1 MKGINVTLLYD
12 TNALLNLQDKA
23 FEEEFIISQKTLE
36 EIENIKTS
44 SGKDGEI
51 KWKARR
57 VAHLLDDRFDSYHV
71 VATNSEIRE
80 ILQKFCIDESPDSII
95 CSAAYHI
102 NSTVQPVLFV
112 TDDVNCK
119 FIARKIFGLETR
131 GVNEIKL
138 ITSIDS
144 YLGYKDIVMTDT
156 EMAEFYM
163 HQDNNKFNL
172 NINEYLIIRDSS
184 GEAVDYR
191 RWDGECNQV
200 LNYKK
205 IKSQFLGMI
214 RPVNPQQV
222 CAFDMLQS
230 KTAKIKVLAGRAG
243 SGKDYL
249 MISNAIKMIE
259 DGKFD
264 KLVYIRNPIG
274 VKDSKEIGF
283 LPGNKDEKLMPW
295 AMVLADHLGGE
306 TGLSMKMMAGQI
318 EIEHLG
324 YIRGRCFKN
333 SIIYCTEA
341 ENLSREH
348 VQLIISRVGEGSE
361 LWMNGDF
368 KQTDSPVFRMSNGL
382 LSTVTRFAG
391 LEDFGYVYLDKTERS
406 HIAALADLLD

>member
-1 MKGINVTLLYD
+1 MTLFYD

-44 SGKDGEI
+44 SNKDGEI

-57 VAHLLDDRFDSYHV
+57 VAHLLDERFDSYLV
-71 VATNSEIRE
+71 VASHEDVRE
-80 ILQKFCIDESPDSII
+80 IAKQFCTDESPDSII
-95 CSAAYHI
+95 CSAAYYI
-102 NSTVQPVLFV
+102 NKTDRPVLFV
-112 TDDVNCK
+112 TDDINCK
-119 FIARKIFGLETR
+119 FIAKKIFGLETK
-131 GVNEIKL
+131 GVNEINL
-138 ITSIDS
+138 ITNIDN
-144 YLGYKDIVMTDT
+144 YLGYKDVVMSDA
-156 EMAEFYM
+156 EMADFYM
-163 HQDNNKFNL
+163 NQAENRFGLKM
-172 NINEYLIIRDSS
+172 NEYLIIRDPS

-205 IKSQFLGMI
+205 IKSQFLGMVK
-214 RPVNPQQV
+214 PVNPQQV

-230 KTAKIKVLAGRAG
+230 KTAKIKVLTGRAG

-249 MISNAIKMIE
+249 MVSNAIKMIE

-306 TGLSMKMMAGQI
+306 TGLSMKIMAGQI

-324 YIRGRCFKN
+324 YIRGRSFKN

-348 VQLIISRVGEGSE
+348 VQLIISRVGENSE

-391 LEDFGYVYLDKTERS
+391 LEDFGYVYLNKPERS

>member
-1 MKGINVTLLYD
+1 MILFYD

-44 SGKDGEI
+44 SNKDGEI

-57 VAHLLDDRFDSYHV
+57 TARLLDTHFDLYRV
-71 VATNSEIRE
+71 IATDNKVKQTAEE
-80 ILQKFCIDESPDSII
+80 FCMNDSPDSII
-95 CSAAYHI
+95 CSAAYCAGE
-102 NSTVQPVLFV
+102 PVLFV
-112 TDDVNCK
+112 TDDINCR
-119 FIARKIFGLETR
+119 FIAKKIFGLNTK
-131 GVNEIKL
+131 GVNEIN
-138 ITSIDS
+138 IVTSIDN
-144 YLGYKDIVMTDT
+144 YLGYKKVIMSDS
-156 EMAEFYM
+156 ELAAFYM
-163 HQDNNKFNL
+163 NQSVNQYDLKL
-172 NINEYLIIRDSS
+172 NEYLIICNSS
-184 GEAVDYR
+184 GEVIDYR

-205 IKSQFLGMI
+205 IKSPFLGMI
-214 RPVNPQQV
+214 KPVNPQQV
-222 CAFDMLQS
+222 CAFDMLQN
-230 KTAKIKVLAGRAG
+230 KTIKIKVLAGRAG

-249 MISNAIKMIE
+249 MVSNAIKMIE

-306 TGLSMKMMAGQI
+306 TGLSMKMMSGQI

-324 YIRGRCFKN
+324 YIRGRSFKN
-333 SIIYCTEA
+333 SIIYCTES

-348 VQLIISRVGEGSE
+348 VQLITSRVGENSE

-382 LSTVTRFAG
+382 LSAVTRFAG